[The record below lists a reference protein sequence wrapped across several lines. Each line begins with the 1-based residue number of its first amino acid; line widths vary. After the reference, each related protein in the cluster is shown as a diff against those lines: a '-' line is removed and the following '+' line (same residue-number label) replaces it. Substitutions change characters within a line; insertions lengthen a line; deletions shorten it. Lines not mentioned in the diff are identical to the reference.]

1 MFENI
6 FKLFKKEE
14 NSKDL
19 AKERLKLVLIHDKAN
34 VSPEFL
40 EMVKGE
46 IIKVIKK
53 YMEIDENS
61 LDIQLTK
68 TQSDAGNRVVP
79 ALVAN
84 IPILNVKTAAELN
97 VKKAKAAE
105 EAEEIEKTEK
115 IEKTTVKKEEA
126 EVVPEAEEK
135 VVKKKT
141 TTKTSEAKKTAKK

>member
-1 MFENI
+1 MFDNI

-14 NSKDL
+14 SSKDL

-53 YMEIDENS
+53 YMEIDEEC

-68 TQSDAGNRVVP
+68 TKSDAGDRVVP

-84 IPILNVKTAAELN
+84 IPILNVKTTPQ
-97 VKKAKAAE
+97 
-105 EAEEIEKTEK
+105 I
-115 IEKTTVKKEEA
+115 
-126 EVVPEAEEK
+126 
-135 VVKKKT
+135 
-141 TTKTSEAKKTAKK
+141 